1 VSIQRI
7 KGTQDILP
15 EAAAKWQSLESLMR
29 RLSCEYGFHEI
40 RTPVF
45 ESTALFVRSV
55 GETSDIVEKEM
66 YTFEDEGKRS
76 LTLRPEGTASVCRAY
91 VENKLY
97 GLPQP
102 QKLYYLGPM
111 FRSENPQAMRFRQ
124 FHQFGVEVLGV
135 DNPLVDAE
143 TIQFAVQIFN
153 SLGIDGLELQINSV
167 GCPVCRDDH
176 RKALLAFLEPKSQEL
191 CGLCQSR
198 LERNPMRVL
207 DCKNARCQ
215 ELTHGAPTTLS
226 SLCADCRDHFDRV
239 QNLLLLARVTYKVNP
254 RLVRGLDYYR
264 KTAFE
269 ISAGGTSAA
278 QNALCG
284 GGRYDALVEEIG
296 GPPTPGIGF
305 ALGMERVLKVL
316 EDRQAELPDT
326 RPASFVTVAAL
337 GQAAQEDAFRLLC
350 RLRRKGISANMDLM
364 GRSLKSQLRAANRDG
379 TRYAVII
386 GEDELSR
393 GVALIR
399 HMLEGEQWEISLEE
413 SVLWL
418 ETRYN
423 DAFKALHK
431 NIQR

>member
-1 VSIQRI
+1 M
-7 KGTQDILP
+7 
-15 EAAAKWQSLESLMR
+15 MR
-29 RLSCEYGFHEI
+29 RLAGEYGFREI

-45 ESTALFVRSV
+45 EATALFVRGV

-66 YTFEDEGKRS
+66 YTFRDEGNRS

-135 DNPLVDAE
+135 DDPLVDAE
-143 TIQFAVQIFN
+143 AIQLAVRLFHT
-153 SLGIDGLELQINSV
+153 LPVRGLELQINSV
-167 GCPVCRDDH
+167 GCPVCRAAH
-176 RKALLAFLEPKSQEL
+176 REALLDFLQPQRQEL
-191 CGLCQSR
+191 CGLCQGR

-215 ELTHGAPTTLS
+215 ELTAGAPTTFT
-226 SLCADCRDHFDRV
+226 SLCPDCRAHFDRV
-239 QNLLLLARVTYKVNP
+239 QALLQAAEVTYKITP

-269 ISAGGTSAA
+269 IVLAEADGA

-296 GPPTPGIGF
+296 GPPTPGMGF
-305 ALGMERVLKVL
+305 ALGMERLIKVL
-316 EDRQAELPDT
+316 TDRQIGLGEG
-326 RPASFVTVAAL
+326 PAAPPAAL
-337 GQAAQEDAFRLLC
+337 VALGPKAQTEAFRILS
-350 RLRRKGISANMDLM
+350 RLRRQGVPATMDM
-364 GRSLKSQLRAANRDG
+364 QGRSLKSQLRTANREG
-379 TRYAVII
+379 VRYAVIM
-386 GEDELSR
+386 GEDELNR
-393 GVALIR
+393 GVVMIR
-399 HMLEGEQWEISLEE
+399 HMQAGEQWEVGLDEC
-413 SVLWL
+413 VPWL
-418 ETRYN
+418 LT
-423 DAFKALHK
+423 AIL
-431 NIQR
+431 